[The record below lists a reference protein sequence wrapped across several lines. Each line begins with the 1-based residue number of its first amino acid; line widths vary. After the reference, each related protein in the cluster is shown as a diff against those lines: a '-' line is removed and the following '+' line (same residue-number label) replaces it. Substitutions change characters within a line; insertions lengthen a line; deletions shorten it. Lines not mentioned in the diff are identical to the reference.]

1 MKKLLFMFLIIGAL
15 IMLRPINA
23 IIKDNVGNIIHR
35 GFVVTGE
42 VTKDNGNKSYD
53 VKIAG
58 EEKEYPGIFTLAR
71 NPDLAVGDKVRI
83 LYKNGCKELPIILPP
98 VKPTALPITGEIF
111 ITYWTGSSGNEVGY
125 IKSFTNEGVEVT
137 NWTAGKY
144 HLLYNGVCVDSSG
157 NVYYV
162 AFYDPHK
169 IIKYDSLGNEVIVL
183 SSSYQIR
190 NIAISSDGFI
200 YTHEFTDSDN
210 NMIMKRSPSTLQ
222 ILNSFQLDPWTN
234 SFYGMAFYDNDR
246 FYIVN
251 STSDKIDMWKFST
264 GSKLISVAVTAAKT
278 VLSALAYASG
288 NTKVMGT
295 DYANDAW
302 TVPYA
307 LGASETDF
315 PVEFSRVFG
324 VASKG
329 GYFYILGNNS
339 NGGII
344 YLGKYTEAGEK
355 IWVVEAVEASYY
367 PSSVGIYP
375 F

>member
-1 MKKLLFMFLIIGAL
+1 MKKLLIVLLIIGGL
-15 IMLRPINA
+15 IMLRPINS
-23 IIKDNVGNIIHR
+23 IIRDTVGNIIHR
-35 GFVVTGE
+35 GSVVTGE
-42 VTKDNGNKSYD
+42 VVIVNGDGSYD
-53 VKIAG
+53 VFIAG
-58 EEKEYPGIFTLAR
+58 ETKAYPKVFTLAR
-71 NPDLAVGDKVRI
+71 NPNLEVGDTVRI

-98 VKPTALPITGEIF
+98 VTVTVTATGEIF
-111 ITYWTGSSGNEVGY
+111 ITYWTGSGGNEVGY
-125 IKSFTNEGVEVT
+125 IKSFTTAGVEVT
-137 NWTAGKY
+137 SWTAAKY
-144 HLLYNGVCVDSSG
+144 NLLYNGLCVDSSG

-162 AFYDPHK
+162 AFYSPHK

-200 YTHEFTDSDN
+200 FTHEFTDSDN

-222 ILNSFQLDPWTN
+222 ILGSFQLDPWTN

-251 STSDKIDMWKFST
+251 STSDTIEMWRYST
-264 GSKLISVAVTAAKT
+264 GSELVSHAVTASKT
-278 VLSALAYASG
+278 SLTSLAYASG

-295 DYANDAW
+295 DYANDPW

-307 LGASETDF
+307 LGAGETDF

-355 IWVVEAVEASYY
+355 IWVVEAVEAGFY
-367 PSSVGIYP
+367 PSSVGVYP